1 MHNPE
6 DFDNDRHWY
15 PSRGISFRDDADSW
29 GEKIHIFTPKPIRS
43 HNKSGRK
50 IMHTTKGPLNSNNP
64 KAYPFPRLL
73 THLLPVFIIGCLC
86 FSGCTVMKEAQQRR
100 EERLKKQRD
109 DQYLMLAAAKGD
121 IQFGEGA
128 RTAESAHY
136 TITFAE
142 DLLNEDENFDEI
154 SERRVYADSA
164 LSYMESLYNEMNAV
178 FGFQPEH
185 KIHVTL
191 HKIYRGTTSVATT
204 TTQYNYRRQG
214 NTTLKSVTGIKMDFP
229 IPMYEKP
236 TTRVHE
242 LTHAFTNIYFL
253 PTWFNEGIAV
263 LMETEWGKAGLHKKF
278 DSLETYLKRNMD
290 GINDLEDWATHGGSS
305 QIIQWR
311 YRYAYTIVSEL
322 RKRYGPDF
330 YIKVFR
336 LMDADQLHNK
346 LPSKMS
352 TSFLVYYLSQA
363 AGTDL
368 TPFFTDLAFK
378 VQKLTKAQ
386 ILENIQQMNR

>member
-1 MHNPE
+1 MH
-6 DFDNDRHWY
+6 RHT
-15 PSRGISFRDDADSW
+15 SILKNRVKISA
-29 GEKIHIFTPKPIRS
+29 
-43 HNKSGRK
+43 
-50 IMHTTKGPLNSNNP
+50 L
-64 KAYPFPRLL
+64 ARLL
-73 THLLPVFIIGCLC
+73 TQLLPAFIIGCLC

-109 DQYLMLAAAKGD
+109 DQYLMLAASKGD

-142 DLLNEDENFDEI
+142 DLNEDENFDEI

-204 TTQYNYRRQG
+204 TTQYNYRTQG

-263 LMETEWGKAGLHKKF
+263 LMETEWGKGGLHKKF

-305 QIIQWR
+305 QLTQWR

-352 TSFLVYYLSQA
+352 TSFLIYYLSQA

-378 VQKLTKAQ
+378 VQKLTKAEIIQ
-386 ILENIQQMNR
+386 NIQQMNR